1 MKDLAVPYDE
11 ICAAA
16 VDHGGEHGEGALLAV
31 FLDGRHTVLLTIG
44 FEEATDHVDELFL
57 RHVVA
62 VITDI
67 RVAAVVLAVL
77 RTNARPTRVDK
88 LLWRE
93 IGARLVDAPT
103 ALLDLMVIGE
113 SGRWSAAQSLART
126 SAAARRRLT
135 VRQPLPTD
143 LAG

>member
-16 VDHGGEHGEGALLAV
+16 VDHRGDHAEGALLAV
-31 FLDGRHTVLLTIG
+31 FLDAHHTVLLTIG

-77 RTNARPTRVDK
+77 RTNGRPLRVDK
-88 LLWRE
+88 VLWRE
-93 IGARLVDAPT
+93 VGARLDEAPT
-103 ALLDLMVIGE
+103 ALLDVVVIGE
-113 SGRWSAAQSLART
+113 HARWSAAQSLART
-126 SAAARRRLT
+126 AAAAR
-135 VRQPLPTD
+135 
-143 LAG
+143 